1 MTDPAALDEARDRAG
16 EANDGWARGMEHA
29 AQLMDEAAACWPEG
43 AYPAMSQD
51 WREAEGAAMRHAYKN
66 AAARIRAAM

>member
-1 MTDPAALDEARDRAG
+1 MTALDEARDRAG

-29 AQLMDEAAACWPEG
+29 ARLMDEAAACWPEG